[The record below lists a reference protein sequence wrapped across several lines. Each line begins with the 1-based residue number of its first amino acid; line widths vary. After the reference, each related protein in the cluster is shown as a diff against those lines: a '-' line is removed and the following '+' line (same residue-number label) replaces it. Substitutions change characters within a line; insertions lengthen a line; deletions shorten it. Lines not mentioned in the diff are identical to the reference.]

1 MSFILGGAPLSSTPL
16 SAQQQAVVFP
26 AAVAV
31 PVGRETAITSHTLA
45 EHALTLASYLPE
57 GEPFEAAFIPG
68 TNTNMLLLGLSG
80 QLLDVESFLVVYNS
94 EFIPLN
100 TNEFIEEWESVLGIP
115 DDVFPGPTEPSRE
128 IRRNNILVKLASLG
142 VTTVADF
149 EAIPPLLGVQGV
161 TVQPGIDAGFS
172 PTADARFTIVVDLSA
187 GRQIFPLFFPKP
199 FGALENEIIV
209 NLFEKLKPANC
220 QLDIL

>member
-1 MSFILGGAPLSSTPL
+1 MTFLLGGAPLSSAPL
-16 SAQQQAVVFP
+16 SAQQQAVA
-26 AAVAV
+26 AAVASV
-31 PVGRETAITSHTLA
+31 VAVAPETAITSHTLA

-100 TNEFIEEWESVLGIP
+100 TNVFIEEWEKVLGIP
-115 DDVFPGPTEPSRE
+115 DDIFPGPTEPSRE
-128 IRRNNILVKLASLG
+128 IRRTHILVKLASLG
-142 VTTVADF
+142 VTTVEDF

-161 TVQPGIDAGFS
+161 TVQSGIDAGFT
-172 PTADARFTIVVDLSA
+172 PTADARFTIEVDLSA

-199 FGALENEIIV
+199 FGALENQIIQD
-209 NLFEKLKPANC
+209 LFEKLRPANC
-220 QLDIL
+220 QLDVI